1 METVTKIP
9 RNIQRVVAIGESVLA
24 TTIWASSFVFVK
36 IGLGYM
42 GPLTIAGFRYFLAF
56 LVLLPFLIRKGTI
69 RQPISKGIWLRLFA
83 IGVSAYTVGNG
94 ALFFGL
100 KYLPATTVSFL
111 MSLSPLLILI
121 GSAVWLKE
129 IPTRWQVLGIIVS
142 LFGSV
147 LFFSSGLQS
156 GEPAGIII
164 VIIGLIGFMI
174 FGILGREIAKVKQLD
189 TITLTTIPLAIGGGF
204 LLLIAFPLEGM
215 PLLSTKSIGIV
226 LWLAIVNTA
235 LAYVLYN
242 HSLQILT
249 ALEMN
254 VMLNLAPLGTALL
267 AWWLLDER
275 LGFVQIIGMAVMI
288 IGVILVQRTRN
299 KQSEKAA

>member
-1 METVTKIP
+1 MKKP
-9 RNIQRVVAIGESVLA
+9 RNLQRIVAIGESVLA

-36 IGLGYM
+36 IGLEYM

-69 RQPISKGIWLRLFA
+69 RQSISRGVWLRLFA
-83 IGVSAYTVGNG
+83 IGISAYTVGNG
-94 ALFFGL
+94 ALFLGL

-111 MSLSPLLILI
+111 MSLSPLLMLI
-121 GSAVWLKE
+121 GGAVWLKE
-129 IPTRWQVLGIIVS
+129 IPTRWQVVGIIVS
-142 LFGSV
+142 LLGSV
-147 LFFSSGLQS
+147 LFFSSGLKS
-156 GEPAGIII
+156 GEPVGI
-164 VIIGLIGFMI
+164 VIVIVGLIGFML

-215 PLLSTKSIGIV
+215 PLLSTKSVGIV

-267 AWWLLDER
+267 AWWLLSER
-275 LGFVQIIGMAVMI
+275 LGFVQIIGMVVMI
-288 IGVILVQRTRN
+288 IGVIFVQRTHN
-299 KQSEKAA
+299 NQSEKVA